1 MFHVWDN
8 IQTFCILRNRTEA
21 SIFNA
26 LPLNIFSFI
35 EYVSGYRQMDI
46 GRDWQ
51 TDRQMTTR
59 PTDARLDG
67 RTGIPFYRDLKT
79 DDFPIVLANLP

>member
-1 MFHVWDN
+1 
-8 IQTFCILRNRTEA
+8 
-21 SIFNA
+21 
-26 LPLNIFSFI
+26 
-35 EYVSGYRQMDI
+35 MDI
-46 GRDWQ
+46 GRDRQ

-67 RTGIPFYRDLKT
+67 QTGIPFYRDLKT